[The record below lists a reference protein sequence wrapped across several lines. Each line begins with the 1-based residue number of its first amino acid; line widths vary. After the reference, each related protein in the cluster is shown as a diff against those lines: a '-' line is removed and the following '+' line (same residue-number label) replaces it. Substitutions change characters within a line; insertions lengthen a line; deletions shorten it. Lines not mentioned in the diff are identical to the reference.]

1 MTTQLPLFS
10 VGDRSDQWSVRTSRR
25 ARRLSVRVYP
35 GGRVEIV
42 APHGASP
49 IVVQRFIGEHRQWIH
64 ERVQA
69 FAGMVTVDTR
79 LPDMLD
85 LPAIGRSYF
94 VEYCDRPSNRSS
106 SQPGAVRVQLQPDNC
121 LVVTG
126 PLADRRAVA
135 LALRRWLSELAMLHL
150 GRQLQDVASDVA
162 LPFSRLQ
169 IRRQRTRWGS
179 CSISRTISLNVCLLF
194 LDPAVVRYLMIH
206 ELCHTREMNHS
217 VRFWSL
223 VAQHEP
229 NYRALDRALLGGWRQ
244 VPWWMFG

>member
-49 IVVQRFIGEHRQWIH
+49 MVVQRFIGEHRQWIH
-64 ERVQA
+64 DRVQA

-79 LPDMLD
+79 LPDVLD
-85 LPAIGRSYF
+85 LPAIARGYA
-94 VEYCDRPSNRSS
+94 VEYCDRPG
-106 SQPGAVRVQLQPDNC
+106 PVRVQLQPNSNC

-126 PLADRRAVA
+126 PVADRRAVA
-135 LALRRWLSELAMLHL
+135 VALRRWLAELAMLHL
-150 GRQLQDVASDVA
+150 GKRLQDLASEIE

-179 CSISRTISLNVCLLF
+179 CSVSRTISLNVCLLF

-217 VRFWSL
+217 ARFWSL
-223 VAQHEP
+223 VARHEP
-229 NYRALDRALLGGWRQ
+229 HYRALDRALLGGWRQ